1 MAKTE
6 QEINRILEEF
16 QVVYIDGNPLDDPK
30 PKGFTFEKYDQDYD
44 SGRNMKGYLIRNK
57 MEHSVRK
64 LPLVFPAGMNGEQMK
79 KLLAL
84 VDKEVMQVTA
94 FDPWQNKMMT
104 ATMKQYHGDLTPEVD
119 HFFWNYELDKVDV
132 FYKEFSVNLVEY

>member
-6 QEINRILEEF
+6 QEIDRLLEEF
-16 QVVYIDGNPLDDPK
+16 QVVYIDGIPLDDPK

-44 SGRNMKGYLIRNK
+44 SGRNMKGYLLRNK

-79 KLLAL
+79 KLLAI
-84 VDKEVMQVTA
+84 VDKEVMQVKA

-104 ATMKQYHGDLTPEVD
+104 VTMKQYHGDLTPAVD